1 MGQEV
6 MRVDE
11 SVADAPRIVTGEG
24 RPPSEAKPDALS
36 YDKYDRDDENIIG
49 QVLRTRRRMMGL
61 RQEDIAS
68 RMGVSRGLV
77 SQWEKG
83 TTRIMARDL
92 NRLGDALGVPAA
104 NLFNDT
110 LSNMMWVS
118 PKAHAAKSAE
128 EMTDIMRLEHQE
140 KILLSLFYAMTDD
153 ERERLLRVAQ
163 ALRG

>member
-1 MGQEV
+1 
-6 MRVDE
+6 
-11 SVADAPRIVTGEG
+11 
-24 RPPSEAKPDALS
+24 
-36 YDKYDRDDENIIG
+36 
-49 QVLRTRRRMMGL
+49 MMGL